1 MFYLYLT
8 VLSRW
13 MASATSYSFL
23 LFPVVT
29 VPLAA
34 FLAGEVITAT
44 FVIGGALGL
53 LGVWL
58 GAISGSP
65 PMTAPYA
72 VPATDK
78 VSS

>member
-1 MFYLYLT
+1 
-8 VLSRW
+8 
-13 MASATSYSFL
+13 
-23 LFPVVT
+23 

-34 FLAGEVITAT
+34 LVAGEVITTT

-53 LGVWL
+53 FGVWL

-65 PMTAPYA
+65 PVIASDA

>member
-1 MFYLYLT
+1 MGI
-8 VLSRW
+8 S
-13 MASATSYSFL
+13 MKGQSAASYSFL
-23 LFPVVT
+23 VFPVVT

-34 FLAGEVITAT
+34 LLAGEVITTT

-53 LGVWL
+53 FGVWL

-65 PMTAPYA
+65 PATAPNA
-72 VPATDK
+72 VPVADK

>member
-1 MFYLYLT
+1 MDGVGNL
-8 VLSRW
+8 
-13 MASATSYSFL
+13 L

-34 FLAGEVITAT
+34 LLAGEVITAT

-65 PMTAPYA
+65 PMTAPDA